1 MNKTMA
7 TLITLLTI
15 AGAGAVIIASQINNQ
30 TITLLGNF
38 EAYIDNQRL
47 LTGDTLDWGTHRNTF
62 IFSCNLSVLNTDN
75 VTRTHTLY
83 ITNMPI
89 GWKETWIANATAIE
103 PDFWANGTLTLT
115 IPTGTKGT
123 FSFGNMTLVQT

>member
-7 TLITLLTI
+7 TLIALLTI

-47 LTGDTLDWGTHRNTF
+47 ANGTTLDWGTYRNTWT
-62 IFSCNLSVLNTDN
+62 FSCNLSLLNIDN
-75 VTRTHTLY
+75 VPRTHTLY
-83 ITNMPI
+83 VTKLPV
-89 GWKETWIANATAIE
+89 GWTEKWTANATTIE
-103 PDFWANGTLTLT
+103 PNHWANGTLTLT

-123 FSFGNMTLVQT
+123 FAFGDMTLVQT